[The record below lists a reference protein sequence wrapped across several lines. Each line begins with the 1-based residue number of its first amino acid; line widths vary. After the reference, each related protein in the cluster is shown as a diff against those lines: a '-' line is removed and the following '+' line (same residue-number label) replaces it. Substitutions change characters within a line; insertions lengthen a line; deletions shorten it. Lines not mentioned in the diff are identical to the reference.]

1 MTDGR
6 TRLNLAL
13 RSLRSPSSRSEGG
26 GSKALQIEM
35 VLMVPDSSVPDEV
48 PISLSF
54 LLLALA
60 VFLPLPAFLL
70 PDDRRLMPSRNYADC
85 RGNHSF
91 PD

>member
-13 RSLRSPSSRSEGG
+13 RSPSSRSEG